1 MKIISQIRLFSDLQ
15 TRLIVSH
22 CAGVGEPLTIERA
35 RMMFALRINILA
47 KGYSGIS
54 EDTLRKIIAAFNSR
68 RKIYFCIYEFKCILF
83 RIMHSRNPISRHSR
97 CIW

>member
-1 MKIISQIRLFSDLQ
+1 MIRIHSDLQ
-15 TRLIVSH
+15 SRLIVSH

-54 EDTLRKIIAAFNSR
+54 EDTLHRIIAAFNS
-68 RKIYFCIYEFKCILF
+68 KKNVDINMDFLE
-83 RIMHSRNPISRHSR
+83 
-97 CIW
+97 

>member
-1 MKIISQIRLFSDLQ
+1 
-15 TRLIVSH
+15 LIVSH

-54 EDTLRKIIAAFNSR
+54 EDTLHRIIAAFNS
-68 RKIYFCIYEFKCILF
+68 KK
-83 RIMHSRNPISRHSR
+83 
-97 CIW
+97 

>member
-1 MKIISQIRLFSDLQ
+1 MHLYRDLQ

-47 KGYSGIS
+47 KGYSGIT
-54 EDTLRKIIAAFNSR
+54 EETLQKIVAAFNSTEH
-68 RKIYFCIYEFKCILF
+68 IDFCICIFQLIFF
-83 RIMHSRNPISRHSR
+83 RIVHS
-97 CIW
+97 

>member
-1 MKIISQIRLFSDLQ
+1 MTRINSELQ
-15 TRLIVSH
+15 SRLIVSH

-54 EDTLRKIIAAFNSR
+54 EDTLHRIIAAFNS
-68 RKIYFCIYEFKCILF
+68 KKHVDVNMDFLE
-83 RIMHSRNPISRHSR
+83 
-97 CIW
+97 

>member
-1 MKIISQIRLFSDLQ
+1 
-15 TRLIVSH
+15 LIVSH

-54 EDTLRKIIAAFNSR
+54 EDTLRRIIAAFNS
-68 RKIYFCIYEFKCILF
+68 KKYIDIN
-83 RIMHSRNPISRHSR
+83 RNSFE
-97 CIW
+97 

>member
-1 MKIISQIRLFSDLQ
+1 LFFYFIVFLNKIFSDLQ

-54 EDTLRKIIAAFNSR
+54 EETLQKIIAIFNS
-68 RKIYFCIYEFKCILF
+68 KKNIIKSVSIYLC
-83 RIMHSRNPISRHSR
+83 
-97 CIW
+97 

>member
-1 MKIISQIRLFSDLQ
+1 MSSDLQ

-22 CAGVGEPLTIERA
+22 CAGVGDPLKIEQA

-54 EDTLRKIIAAFNSR
+54 EETLQKIIAAFNSNTH
-68 RKIYFCIYEFKCILF
+68 I
-83 RIMHSRNPISRHSR
+83 
-97 CIW
+97 